1 MPSRASSHLSGGTIM
16 GRSAE
21 TSVTDSHGRLWG
33 ADNVW
38 VAGGG
43 LFPSIGAVSPT
54 FTVLALADRT
64 AAALLA

>member
-1 MPSRASSHLSGGTIM
+1 M
-16 GRSAE
+16 GSDPAK
-21 TSVTDSHGRLWG
+21 SVTDSYGRVHGVPNLI
-33 ADNVW
+33 

-64 AAALLA
+64 TAAMLGDWDGFGG